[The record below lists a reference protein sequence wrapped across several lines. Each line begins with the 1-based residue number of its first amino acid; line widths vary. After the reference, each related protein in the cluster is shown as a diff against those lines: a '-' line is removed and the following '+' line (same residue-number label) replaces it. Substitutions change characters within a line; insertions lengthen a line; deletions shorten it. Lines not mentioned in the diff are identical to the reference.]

1 MFNVLGNEFFNLRY
15 NGLQIIREYEYTFAK
30 VWVTENYFH
39 NISNTVLIMTNAGST
54 ITSIE
59 RNKFAW
65 NVCQKCSSTIS
76 LTLNTL
82 GMVIGVEFEEI

>member
-1 MFNVLGNEFFNLRY
+1 MERQGFYARLYGDCMFNVLGNEFFNLWY
-15 NGLQIIREYEYTFAK
+15 NGLQIIRDYEYTFAK

-65 NVCQKCSSTIS
+65 NVCQKMFIRD
-76 LTLNTL
+76 
-82 GMVIGVEFEEI
+82 